1 MYSTQ
6 AWAAHYGLPL
16 NAPEDFVQ
24 GYADGMRLD
33 AKGQGKPCGRGF
45 IPAHKKCSAKGRQ
58 QLASDLRAGD
68 LGAKARVERGKQ
80 NAMAQQAARRQ
91 AAGGAQPAPAQSKR
105 SPETVAKQQA
115 TRAANKAKQQALW
128 GSKANTPKRLQ
139 RRTVKIEGGKIHETR
154 AFKGRS
160 SQSARLRRGM
170 GLEGVSEQKP
180 QAETAKPKRQ
190 RSPEAIEKQKA
201 TRAANKAAKQAR
213 REALK
218 GTLDKP
224 GRIKRTRRLV
234 GGKNEQIGR
243 ATGSQTARIRRGM
256 RRPT

>member
-45 IPAHKKCSAKGRQ
+45 IPANKKCSAKGRQ
-58 QLASDLRAGD
+58 QLASDLRSGD
-68 LGAKARVERGKQ
+68 LGAKARVARGKQ
-80 NAMAQQAARRQ
+80 NAMAQQAARRGQAEQ
-91 AAGGAQPAPAQSKR
+91 AATPKR
-105 SPETVAKQQA
+105 SPESVAKGKA
-115 TRAANKAKQQALW
+115 TREANKAKMQALW
-128 GSKANTPKRLQ
+128 GSKANVPKRLQ
-139 RRTVKIEGGKIHETR
+139 RHTLTIEEGKVHRTR

-160 SQSARLRRGM
+160 SKSAQLRQGK
-170 GLEGVSEQKP
+170 GLEGVSERAP
-180 QAETAKPKRQ
+180 QTEQTKSKRK

-201 TRAANKAAKQAR
+201 TRTANKAAKAAR
-213 REALK
+213 REALQ

-224 GRIKRTRRLV
+224 GRIKRTRRTTERR
-234 GGKNEQIGR
+234 NEQIGR
-243 ATGSQTARIRRGM
+243 ATGSRTSRARRGVSGV
-256 RRPT
+256 RVAN